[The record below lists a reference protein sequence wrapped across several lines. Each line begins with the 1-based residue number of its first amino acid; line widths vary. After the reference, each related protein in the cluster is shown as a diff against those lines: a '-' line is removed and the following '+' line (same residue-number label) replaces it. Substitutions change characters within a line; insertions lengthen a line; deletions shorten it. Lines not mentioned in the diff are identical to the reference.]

1 MSNVTA
7 FNSTPAQGWGARTPV
22 QQDAGFRLQ
31 SQAEPATATT
41 PKAAATQEP
50 AANAGVDMAHHGRSN
65 PWDVG
70 SRLVGHRREPVSTI
84 AHRLDHATGGKP
96 VLGTQDFVATLG
108 MNWSDAGRA
117 VNYLGRDGH
126 VPTGA
131 LLDHLDSFSSRR
143 GINQEGVAQ
152 AMNHA
157 ASNANFFTQA
167 SASSRSGPAMDFADF
182 ANLAKA
188 AGIEGSTRD
197 LSNMFSRA
205 AGQNNRDG
213 VIDRGEF
220 ERFFGVR
227 IGAGGDFGLA
237 AFRSAYERQE
247 APPPPVH
254 SAPPRPSRPQQP
266 MQPPCSHGPSG
277 WRW

>member
-1 MSNVTA
+1 MTNVTA
-7 FNSTPAQGWGARTPV
+7 FNSSAVQGWGARQV
-22 QQDAGFRLQ
+22 QQDTGFSLQ
-31 SQAEPATATT
+31 GAVAPAKT
-41 PKAAATQEP
+41 AAAEES
-50 AANAGVDMAHHGRSN
+50 AEASAGVDMAHHGRPLSWN
-65 PWDVG
+65 VG

-84 AHRLDHATGGKP
+84 AHRLDHATGGRP
-96 VLGTQDFVATLG
+96 VLDTRDFVSALG

-131 LLDHLDSFSSRR
+131 LINHLDSFSSRR

-152 AMNHA
+152 AMDFA
-157 ASNANFFTQA
+157 ANNANFFTQA

-182 ANLAKA
+182 PNLAKA
-188 AGIEGSTRD
+188 AGVDASTRE

-213 VIDRGEF
+213 VIDRSEF

-237 AFRSAYERQE
+237 AFRSAYERQD

-266 MQPPCSHGPSG
+266 AQPPCSQPSG